1 LSPAATPSARIATTS
16 LARDKGHRAELPDN
30 DGDLRRLAEPGSVW
44 SVLGSIDG
52 VRETL
57 ATVIDSGDSVA
68 RSAAVGVLNLLGAR
82 GMSEFRDLVPLT
94 ADG

>member
-1 LSPAATPSARIATTS
+1 MAAPTPLPPTARLSFAERASSATHPLTAY
-16 LARDKGHRAELPDN
+16 L
-30 DGDLRRLAEPGSVW
+30 LRLMTVTESERW
-44 SVLGSIDG
+44 SVLGSVDE

-57 ATVIDSGDSVA
+57 ETVIDSGDSVA

-82 GMSEFRDLVPLT
+82 GMSEFRDLVPLA

>member
-1 LSPAATPSARIATTS
+1 MAGEHPREVI
-16 LARDKGHRAELPDN
+16 EI
-30 DGDLRRLAEPGSVW
+30 LRLMIVTESERW
-44 SVLGSIDG
+44 SVLGSIDE

-57 ATVIDSGDSVA
+57 ATVIDSGDSMA

-82 GMSEFRDLVPLT
+82 GMSEFRDLVPLA